1 MTRLE
6 DYITEGINDK
16 GIFKAC
22 FMCGSA
28 GSGKSYTLSKVK
40 SGQIEP
46 RIVNTDKAFP
56 LFKQWW
62 NTDWGKISMRVK
74 TISNNQLSLYIN
86 SMLPLAVDGT
96 AGKTSAILKRVGIL
110 EHFGYDVG
118 MIFIN
123 TSLETAIERAS
134 KRERKV
140 DVDFIHKIHKEVEAA
155 KNFYRGKFSTWLEI
169 NNDEGML
176 TDKVIV
182 DSFKFMSHFYNAPIQ
197 NPVGIEY
204 KQTLIDSGEK
214 YLSPTILSM
223 KELKKGVDAWYAV

>member
-1 MTRLE
+1 MRLE
-6 DYITEGINDK
+6 DYITEGINDQ

-40 SGQIEP
+40 SGSIEP
-46 RIVNTDKAFP
+46 RIVNTDKVFP

-62 NTDWGKISMRVK
+62 SKDWDKIKIKVK
-74 TISNNQLSLYIN
+74 TINKNQLAGYIN

-96 AGKTSAILKRVGIL
+96 AGKPSVVLKRVGLL
-110 EHFGYDVG
+110 EFFGYDVG

-123 TSLETAIERAS
+123 TSLETALERAS
-134 KRERKV
+134 QRERQV
-140 DVDFIHKIHKEVEAA
+140 DRDFIIQVHKEVEAA
-155 KNFYRGKFSTWLEI
+155 KNFYRGKFSTWMEI

-182 DSFKFMSHFYNAPIQ
+182 NAFKFMGKFYDSPIQ
-197 NPVGIEY
+197 NPVGKQYKEKLIEN
-204 KQTLIDSGEK
+204 GEK

-223 KELKKGVDAWYAV
+223 EKIKNTVDAWYAF

>member
-1 MTRLE
+1 MRLE

-40 SGQIEP
+40 SGSIEP
-46 RIVNTDKAFP
+46 RIVNTDKVFP
-56 LFKQWW
+56 MFKKWW
-62 NTDWGKISMRVK
+62 NTDWGKISAKVK
-74 TISNNQLSLYIN
+74 TINKNQLANYIN

-96 AGKTSAILKRVGIL
+96 AGKTSVVLKRVGIL

-134 KRERKV
+134 KRERQV
-140 DVDFIHKIHKEVEAA
+140 DKDFIVKVHKEVEAA
-155 KNFYRGKFSTWLEI
+155 KNFYRGKFSTWIEI

-182 DSFKFMSHFYNAPIQ
+182 DAFKFMSKFYDGPIQ

-204 KQTLIDSGEK
+204 KKTLIESGEK
-214 YLSPTILSM
+214 YLSPTVLSM
-223 KELKKGVDAWYAV
+223 DEIKSGINAWYVF

>member
-1 MTRLE
+1 MTRLQ
-6 DYITEGINDK
+6 DYIIEGINDK

-28 GSGKSYTLSKVK
+28 GAGKSYTLSKVK
-40 SGQIEP
+40 SGSIEP
-46 RIVNTDKAFP
+46 RIVNTDKSFP
-56 LFKQWW
+56 LFKKWW
-62 NTDWGKISMRVK
+62 NTDWGKIRVKVK
-74 TISNNQLSLYIN
+74 TINKNQLTMYIN

-96 AGKTSAILKRVGIL
+96 AGKTSTILKRIGIL
-110 EHFGYDVG
+110 EYFGYDVA

-140 DVDFIHKIHKEVEAA
+140 DMDFVRQIHKEVNVA
-155 KNFYRGKFSTWLEI
+155 KNFYRGKFSTWMEV

-182 DSFKFMSHFYNAPIQ
+182 DAFKFMNNFYNAPIQ
-197 NPVGIEY
+197 NPVGIDH
-204 KQTLIDSGEK
+204 KKTLIETGEK

-223 KELKKGVDAWYAV
+223 EKINKGIDAWYAV